1 MHELGYSAISPLMSM
16 LDTGQ
21 SREYLDAHR
30 DEQMARAEMPRL
42 AAAVF
47 DHSRIYL
54 QVDATW

>member
-1 MHELGYSAISPLMSM
+1 MHELGDSAISPLMSM

-30 DEQMARAEMPRL
+30 DEQMAREEMPRL

-47 DHSRIYL
+47 DRSRVYL
-54 QVDATW
+54 QADAPW